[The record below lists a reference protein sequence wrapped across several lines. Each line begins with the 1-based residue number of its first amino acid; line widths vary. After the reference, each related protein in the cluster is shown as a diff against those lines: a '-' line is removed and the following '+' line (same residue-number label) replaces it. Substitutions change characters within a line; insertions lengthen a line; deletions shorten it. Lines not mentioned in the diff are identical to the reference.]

1 MVRDTSWCHS
11 GMPVTMFRGMSV
23 VLLLLFLFSCTRAFR
38 LGGTRTRPLQT
49 QAAPLE
55 MRLED
60 GKVLIIQNKGN
71 YLTSYILRLFS
82 SLSTCLPPI
91 SSLRCSYCAL
101 VYVLH
106 IGGGHGEIGYQL
118 CRTLKEQSPSL
129 QITMLQDECN
139 YKKPPFSSYED
150 DLVKNGIEVVVDKL
164 TGPESGS
171 TVSPFKDKKFDY
183 IIDNFSKNAANATFG
198 LKIAK
203 DAAAKQY
210 VFISSAGMYK
220 GSGKVPHD
228 ENDPVKENDARKVEL
243 SIEDSNVPYTF
254 LRPQVVA
261 YSKRMHTRTHKLIYS
276 LIHSYN
282 HHHLYFSFHWN
293 SP

>member
-1 MVRDTSWCHS
+1 MVRGTSWCHS

-71 YLTSYILRLFS
+71 YLTSHILRLFS

-106 IGGGHGEIGYQL
+106 IGGGSWWNWLPAVQNIEGAVAKFADYHVAGWMQL
-118 CRTLKEQSPSL
+118 QET
-129 QITMLQDECN
+129 
-139 YKKPPFSSYED
+139 
-150 DLVKNGIEVVVDKL
+150 
-164 TGPESGS
+164 
-171 TVSPFKDKKFDY
+171 
-183 IIDNFSKNAANATFG
+183 
-198 LKIAK
+198 
-203 DAAAKQY
+203 
-210 VFISSAGMYK
+210 
-220 GSGKVPHD
+220 
-228 ENDPVKENDARKVEL
+228 
-243 SIEDSNVPYTF
+243 TF
-254 LRPQVVA
+254 LQLWRWFGEKWDWSSGRQVDGTW
-261 YSKRMHTRTHKLIYS
+261 KWF
-276 LIHSYN
+276 N
-282 HHHLYFSFHWN
+282 HITF
-293 SP
+293 